1 MFKPVLKKAKK
12 KKREAF
18 RVLKGGKKREQRES
32 LKFVT

>member
-1 MFKPVLKKAKK
+1 MFKPVWKKEKK
-12 KKREAF
+12 KGEAF